1 MATSSVPSVEAAPQR
16 LEAGE
21 IETFFWESEDSV
33 KARAKAALGTFRSP
47 PDNTSAALN
56 PPIIVLEICDGLISS
71 YKQRPPFTK
80 IDFNN
85 RKRKQ
90 AKFSMVGT
98 EKGLKSEK

>member
-71 YKQRPPFTK
+71 YKQRPPFT
-80 IDFNN
+80 
-85 RKRKQ
+85 RKLISTIENESKQ
-90 AKFSMVGT
+90 KFQW
-98 EKGLKSEK
+98 